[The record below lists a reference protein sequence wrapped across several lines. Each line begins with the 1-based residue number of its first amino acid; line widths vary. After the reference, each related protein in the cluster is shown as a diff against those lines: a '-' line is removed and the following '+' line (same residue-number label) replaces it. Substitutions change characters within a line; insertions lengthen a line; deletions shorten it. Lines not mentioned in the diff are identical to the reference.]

1 MKIANTFLTLLFVA
15 LTAPFALGVRVTVRR
30 PRATQSVSAGEV
42 QFRVRI
48 ILSRGEVNDSATV
61 TSFQI
66 QLGTD
71 GTFEDLDIPTNFNPR
86 GNGRSIANVSFTKT
100 ITETVDFKL
109 KVMTSTGSES
119 ETSFRTL
126 TVTANDDPNDGPN
139 DPDGPV
145 TDDDPNLPINAAS
158 AAIRQAIR
166 NFGRNGALR
175 AKFVRLGFHDCVG
188 GCDGCI
194 DLENIDNFGLEVPI
208 EALRDVVTQYST
220 DSFTRAD
227 IWALAAMIGAN
238 DAQTNDGRVD
248 YTMTVFGRSTCDS
261 DSGYGGPNRTLP
273 STNSNSRE
281 LAEFFADNFGFG
293 SRETA
298 AILGAHSIGEMSQES
313 SGFEGQWV
321 NGNRRLQNDYYR
333 GLVGDNGNS
342 PEEQFNDA
350 PNWNVVEVDN
360 SANSTIPNRFQ
371 WRRGGGGGGG
381 GPPPG
386 GNRLLQ
392 QNRRQVMTNAD
403 IALVRNFEGFI
414 DTDTGEVTCRF
425 RRRNACPHAT
435 QFQDAM
441 IEFRNSSN
449 GVFLEAFHDAFMRV
463 LHQSTSGSDL
473 RLG

>member
-1 MKIANTFLTLLFVA
+1 MKIANTFLTLLFVT
-15 LTAPFALGVRVTVRR
+15 LTAPLVLAVRVTVRR
-30 PRATQSVSAGEV
+30 PRATQSVAAGVV
-42 QFRVRI
+42 QFRARI
-48 ILSRGEVNDSATV
+48 ILSRNEVDASATV

-71 GTFEDLDIPTNFNPR
+71 GAFQDLDIPTNFNPR
-86 GNGRSIANVSFTKT
+86 RNGRSIANVSFTKT

-109 KVMTSTGSES
+109 KVVTSTGSES

-126 TVTANDDPNDGPN
+126 TVTANDDPNDGP
-139 DPDGPV
+139 V

-166 NFGRNGALR
+166 DFGRNGALR

-194 DLENIDNFGLEVPI
+194 DLGNIDNFGLEVPI
-208 EALRDVVTQYST
+208 EALRDVVTQHST
-220 DSFTRAD
+220 ASFTRAD

-238 DAQTNDGRVD
+238 DAQSNNGRVD
-248 YTMTVFGRSTCDS
+248 YTMSVFGRPTCDS
-261 DSGYGGPNRTLP
+261 ESGYGGPDRTLP
-273 STNSNSRE
+273 STKSNSRE
-281 LAEFFADNFGFG
+281 LAEFFANNFGFEA
-293 SRETA
+293 RETA
-298 AILGAHSIGEMSQES
+298 AILGAHSIGEMSQEH

-360 SANSTIPNRFQ
+360 SANSTIPTRFQ

-381 GPPPG
+381 GPGGG

-392 QNRRQVMTNAD
+392 QNNRRRQVMTNAD

-414 DTDTGEVTCRF
+414 DSTTGEVTCRF

-441 IEFRNSSN
+441 IEFRNSDN
-449 GVFLEAFHDAFMRV
+449 GVFLQAFHDAFMRV
-463 LHQSTSGSDL
+463 LHQSTSGTDL
-473 RLG
+473 RVG

>member
-1 MKIANTFLTLLFVA
+1 M
-15 LTAPFALGVRVTVRR
+15 
-30 PRATQSVSAGEV
+30 
-42 QFRVRI
+42 
-48 ILSRGEVNDSATV
+48 
-61 TSFQI
+61 
-66 QLGTD
+66 TD
-71 GTFEDLDIPTNFNPR
+71 
-86 GNGRSIANVSFTKT
+86 V
-100 ITETVDFKL
+100 
-109 KVMTSTGSES
+109 
-119 ETSFRTL
+119 
-126 TVTANDDPNDGPN
+126 
-139 DPDGPV
+139 
-145 TDDDPNLPINAAS
+145 DPNLPINAAS
-158 AAIRQAIR
+158 AAIRQAISD
-166 NFGRNGALR
+166 FGRNGALR

-208 EALRDVVTQYST
+208 EALRDVVTQHST
-220 DSFTRAD
+220 ASFTRAD
-227 IWALAAMIGAN
+227 IWAVAAMIGAN
-238 DAQTNDGRVD
+238 DAQTNDGRVE

-261 DSGYGGPNRTLP
+261 ESGYGGPDRVLP

-281 LAEFFADNFGFG
+281 LALFFFENFGFG

-298 AILGAHSIGEMSQES
+298 AILGAHSIGEMSQEH

-350 PNWNVVEVDN
+350 PNWNVVMVDN
-360 SANSTIPNRFQ
+360 AANSTIPNRFQ

-381 GPPPG
+381 GGPGGG

-392 QNRRQVMTNAD
+392 QNNRRRQVMTNAD

-414 DTDTGEVTCRF
+414 NTDTGEVTCRF
-425 RRRNACPHAT
+425 RRRNACPHAE

-463 LHQSTSGSDL
+463 LHHSTSGSDL
-473 RLG
+473 RV